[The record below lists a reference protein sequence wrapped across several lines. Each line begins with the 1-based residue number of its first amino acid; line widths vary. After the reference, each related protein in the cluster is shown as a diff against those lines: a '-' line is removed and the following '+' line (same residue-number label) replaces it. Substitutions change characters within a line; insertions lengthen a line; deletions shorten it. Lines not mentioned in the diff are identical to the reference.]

1 MYFVFKKNPQKPINL
16 GVRTQ
21 SSNPLETVK
30 WKLSSTS
37 NHITWPSYIIALL
50 SLSLYCLCAIALLA
64 SCNYQQAQI
73 KATKK
78 SPTLCLSLF
87 LSHSFPKSSFSSPD
101 LITASALY
109 LSASQS
115 SSTRFT
121 LSLSL
126 SLSLSVTLSSTMILV
141 QKTQFAEVLGH
152 GYWITLCV
160 LVEIC
165 FFKRV

>member
-50 SLSLYCLCAIALLA
+50 SLSLSLSLSCLCAIALLA

-78 SPTLCLSLF
+78 SPTLC

-126 SLSLSVTLSSTMILV
+126 SLSISLS
-141 QKTQFAEVLGH
+141 
-152 GYWITLCV
+152 LCNFV
-160 LVEIC
+160 
-165 FFKRV
+165 